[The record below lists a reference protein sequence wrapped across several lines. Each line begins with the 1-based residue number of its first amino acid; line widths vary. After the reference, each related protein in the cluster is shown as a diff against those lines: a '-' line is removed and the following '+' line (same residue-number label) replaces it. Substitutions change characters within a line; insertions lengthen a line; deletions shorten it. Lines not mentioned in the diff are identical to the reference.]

1 MIRQVLAAAA
11 IAGAA
16 VCAAPLAFADPETD
30 YPDTPGRYASYVPG
44 MNYDAHLT
52 GPCFNLERFTFGRGP
67 GGEVLQCRW
76 IENQWPPI
84 PTNQGFW
91 QATYELF
98 GVQEVGSPCPKPQ
111 AAAQSP
117 DGRPMLCLGTRGWQP
132 GFFTREGFF
141 PR

>member
-1 MIRQVLAAAA
+1 MIRQLLATAA

-16 VCAAPLAFADPETD
+16 FGAAPFAAADDND
-30 YPDTPGRYASYVPG
+30 YPDTPGRYASDVPG

-91 QATYELF
+91 QASYELF
-98 GVQEVGSPCPKPQ
+98 GVQDVGAPCPKPQ
-111 AAAQSP
+111 SAAQSP
-117 DGRPMLCLGTRGWQP
+117 DGRPMLCLGARGWQP

>member
-1 MIRQVLAAAA
+1 MIRQLLAAAA
-11 IAGAA
+11 LAGAA
-16 VCAAPLAFADPETD
+16 ICAAPFATADD
-30 YPDTPGRYASYVPG
+30 NDHPDAPGRYATDVPG

-91 QATYELF
+91 QASYELF
-98 GVQEVGSPCPKPQ
+98 GVQDVGAPCPKPQ

-117 DGRPMLCLGTRGWQP
+117 DGRPMLCLGARGWQP

>member
-1 MIRQVLAAAA
+1 MIRQLLAAAA

-16 VCAAPLAFADPETD
+16 ICAAPLASADDND
-30 YPDTPGRYASYVPG
+30 YPDTPGRYATDVPG

-91 QATYELF
+91 QAAYELF

-117 DGRPMLCLGTRGWQP
+117 DGRPMLCLGARGWQP